1 MVPPAP
7 VDPASRVLHAR
18 LVRLLHALPAAQAG
32 DVTSVHQARV
42 ASRRLREALPVAGPP
57 QADAAWRRARRQA
70 RRITRAL
77 GPVRELDVA
86 LETLAEF
93 EQRGV
98 ASPAALARV
107 RAAIAADRQARRRK
121 MLDEL
126 SPMRLQKL
134 KRHLSGMAAARAPSD
149 RDEALAGAAR
159 RVAVRAARLKDAI
172 EHAGLVYL
180 AERLHQVRIAA
191 KKLRYAMELQRELQ
205 RSRATAHIRRLKAAQ
220 DQLGRLHDLEVLI
233 DRTRAVQADL
243 AASARRQATELDRLV
258 RALEAE
264 CRQLH
269 AGYLEARRGLIAVCE
284 AALSP
289 SPGGRSSSAA
299 A

>member
-1 MVPPAP
+1 MAPPAF

-18 LVRLLHALPAAQAG
+18 LIRLLHALPAAQAG

-57 QADAAWRRARRQA
+57 QADAAWRRARRHA

-98 ASPAALARV
+98 AAPAALARV
-107 RAAIAADRQARRRK
+107 RAAIAADRQARRRE

-191 KKLRYAMELQRELQ
+191 KKLRYAMELLRDCLLY
-205 RSRATAHIRRLKAAQ
+205 T
-220 DQLGRLHDLEVLI
+220 
-233 DRTRAVQADL
+233 
-243 AASARRQATELDRLV
+243 
-258 RALEAE
+258 
-264 CRQLH
+264 
-269 AGYLEARRGLIAVCE
+269 
-284 AALSP
+284 SP
-289 SPGGRSSSAA
+289 SPRDRG
-299 A
+299 